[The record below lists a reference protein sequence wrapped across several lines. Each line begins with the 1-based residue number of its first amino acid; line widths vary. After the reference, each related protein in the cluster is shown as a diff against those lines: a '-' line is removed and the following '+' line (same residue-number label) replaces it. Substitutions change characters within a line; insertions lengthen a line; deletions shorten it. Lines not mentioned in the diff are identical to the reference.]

1 MSKVNLN
8 QLKKSI
14 SSIKNYTDSK
24 IKALPEKYDAYI
36 LNNAVPESSV
46 TAEQYGEQMTLYK
59 ISDSD
64 IVFPENSILTDKD
77 LEYKLYS
84 INKLSKTQKCII
96 TYNDGTQDITKNI
109 ELEEGEYYSYNEDGL
124 RIKLGESYEDA
135 NGETKFG
142 LFVVVAVPDRSLT
155 PQSDDRL
162 MNAVYKYLEVKKI
175 SLYIDWYTTQLTDK
189 AISDLDFDKITNLPT
204 DIEKLK
210 NNKGDILTK
219 EEKILLKKNRS
230 PWGSENIDDYN
241 KAPYT
246 TSAPNNTFRNI
257 NNINQGI
264 TVKAKKPAL
273 GKGLKIEPFY
283 YVYTYYLYYRKSPNV
298 VIDIIDSKGTI
309 IESLDSNEEADTLQ
323 FYNLGANTFDKNNDC
338 YFVFSLKENAP
349 TNGAY
354 GVYQFHLTNM
364 GDSILT
370 YADIDKKLDKKEISK
385 YATIKYVDDK
395 AVSKY
400 TQLEDRPIE
409 ILPYTEKLNSATNVT
424 QKLCTINVEDLKANT
439 TYMCP
444 NNCGRFTL
452 QYTKIDN
459 TKTSFYLS
467 YSPNNLII
475 QTGYKNDKKI
485 EILIEGVVHTVT
497 FKTATEEPKVEKTV
511 RYLTDKNTVEFTPT
525 TNYQPS
531 TKKYVDDTV
540 VFKKLSSILELASDG
555 QKMLNVEKFEDG
567 KIYYFINDINKGA
580 TTLIPIYLYK
590 NGEKNNTI
598 IIYPNDRFITMSYKP
613 SSNEFFCFSDMQSIK
628 FNLVDKTREYNT
640 SRSVTKKV
648 STDQVLTKTNTTEFT
663 PTSDYHPTTKKYVDD
678 KVVGLATEKYVDD
691 KTSME
696 NVIFDGQSNDP
707 LIIHDY
713 WTHCPVSDGNGCWV
727 VDKQITFDSSKPNP
741 YYLLCDNTLYS
752 PENSTFDATNSAWI
766 YPKVPNTGTIFICN
780 KYENQNK
787 LILPWDDT
795 NSPLRMKLYT
805 KTELATAISDGDL
818 EATSDEVKAMLA
830 NVLGGDYSGKKN

>member
-8 QLKKSI
+8 QLKKSV
-14 SSIKNYTDSK
+14 SNMKNYTDSK
-24 IKALPEKYDAYI
+24 TKILPEKYDAYI

-46 TAEQYGEQMTLYK
+46 TAEIYGEQMTLYK

-64 IVFPENSILTDKD
+64 IVFPENSILTDED
-77 LEYKLYS
+77 LKYKVSS

-96 TYNDGTQDITKNI
+96 TYNDGTQDVTKNI

-142 LFVVVAVPDRSLT
+142 LFVVVAVPDRSST

-162 MNAVYKYLEVKKI
+162 MSVVYKYLEVKKI
-175 SLYIDWYTTQLTDK
+175 SLWIETYKNLLPDK

-210 NNKGDILTK
+210 NNKGNILTK
-219 EEKILLKKNRS
+219 EEKILLIKNRS

-246 TSAPNNTFRNI
+246 TSAQNNIFRNG
-257 NNINQGI
+257 NNIKQGI

-283 YVYTYYLYYRKSPNV
+283 YVYTYYLYYKKSPNV

-323 FYNLGANTFDKNNDC
+323 IYNLSANTFDKNNDC

-385 YATIKYVDDK
+385 YATISYVDGK

-400 TQLEDRPIE
+400 SQLNERPIE
-409 ILPYTEKLNSATNVT
+409 VFPYTEKLNSATNVT
-424 QKLCTINVEDLKANT
+424 QKLCTIDVQDLKANT

-444 NNCGRFTL
+444 DNCGRFTL

-525 TNYQPS
+525 TDYQPS

-540 VFKKLSSILELASDG
+540 VFKKLSSIIELNSG
-555 QKMLNVEKFEDG
+555 KKIINVEKFEDN
-567 KIYYFINDINKGA
+567 KVYYFINDINTST
-580 TTLIPIYLYK
+580 TTLVSISLYK
-590 NGEKNNTI
+590 NNEKVNTMV
-598 IIYPNDRFITMSYKP
+598 IYPNDRFITMGYK
-613 SSNEFFCFSDMQSIK
+613 SSTNEFFSFSDMESVK
-628 FNLVDKTREYNT
+628 YNVVNKTREYNN
-640 SRSVTKKV
+640 SRSVTKKADA
-648 STDQVLTKTNTTEFT
+648 DQVLTKTNTTAFT
-663 PTSDYHPTTKKYVDD
+663 PTKEYHPSTKKYVDD
-678 KVVGLATEKYVDD
+678 KVVGLATETYVND

-787 LILPWDDT
+787 LVLPWDDT

-830 NVLGGDYSGKKN
+830 NVLGGDYSGEKN